1 MTDSLSD
8 LTKKIQ
14 KLDALNLSFDY
25 VKLNVASPEQAK
37 KWAERQV
44 PGGEFVGELLN
55 SDTLNYRNLS
65 PEAGGLFCQKIFG
78 PVNSWKCACG
88 KYRGTL
94 VDKICEDCKVE
105 LIESRVRRYRMGYIN
120 LTYPVSHPWYTKGTT
135 NYLTLLL
142 TRDPEK
148 KEDFIKKKH
157 IDEILYFAYQDEN
170 IPESNPLYKYSIIH
184 ENLQFSPYETLY
196 SLQEK
201 LRRKLRRG
209 TELLIKAFNDIDLEF
224 EVSYS
229 RAVIRFEGRQSS
241 TLRIR
246 RLRILENFLAS
257 NTKLSSIIISILAVL
272 PPNLRPLVEIADSRL
287 VSADANEFY
296 RLIVMRS
303 IRLNDAYEVAMPDFI
318 TSHSK
323 TLLQEGVDQLIDNA
337 KLPQGKILCL
347 NDRPLKSLTETLE
360 GKEGRF
366 RQNLLG
372 KRVDYSARSV
382 IVVGPGLRL
391 NQCGLPYDIVSR
403 LFEIHLINILLKTKV
418 KGSYPNYKLAR
429 FVVKKR
435 KRFIWTLLEKLL
447 ENNCILLNRAPT
459 LHKFGIQAFNPVLIL
474 GQAIQLH
481 PLVCTGFNADFDGD
495 QMAVHLPLYEASQ
508 FESQTLMSPSNNI
521 LSPANGDVIL
531 KPTQDMVI
539 GSYYLSMMIKKKA
552 KDIFQYFASE
562 EEAVNAFYTK
572 KLELHENIFVR
583 YKLNNQL
590 KIEMNEANLF
600 QDLQSLNTQKINQ
613 SRIFYCKKNYD
624 KIYILTNLGI
634 IVGHLLQKDFYVLK
648 ELYLETTLGRLI
660 FTNNI
665 KKVFAKIDI

>member
-8 LTKKIQ
+8 LTLQIQ

-25 VKLNVASPEQAK
+25 TKLNILSAK
-37 KWAERQV
+37 KIKKWCQRHV
-44 PGGEFVGELLN
+44 HGGELIGELKN
-55 SDTLNYRNLS
+55 SDTLNYRYLS
-65 PEAGGLFCQKIFG
+65 PENGGLFCQKIFG
-78 PVNSWKCACG
+78 PINSWKCACG

-94 VDKICEDCKVE
+94 IDKICENCGVE

-120 LTYPVSHPWYTKGTT
+120 LTYPASHPWYSKGNT
-135 NYLTLLL
+135 NYLALLL
-142 TRDPEK
+142 TRYPE
-148 KEDFIKKKH
+148 EEGEFIKKRH
-157 IDEILYFAYQDEN
+157 IDQILYFSYQEDN
-170 IPESNPLYKYSIIH
+170 IPENNPLYQYSIIE
-184 ENLQFSPYETLY
+184 ENLFFSPHDTFS
-196 SLQEK
+196 SLQDK
-201 LRRKLRRG
+201 LINRFRRG

-229 RAVIRFEGRQSS
+229 RTVIRFEAKQASS
-241 TLRIR
+241 LRIR
-246 RLRILENFLAS
+246 RLRILENFLAT
-257 NTKLSSIIISILAVL
+257 NTKLSSIILNVLAVL

-296 RLIVMRS
+296 RLIIMRTM
-303 IRLNDAYEVAMPDFI
+303 RLRDAFAVKMPDFI

-323 TLLQEGVDQLIDNA
+323 TLIQEAVDQLMDNA
-337 KLPQGKILCL
+337 KLPQGKILSL

-391 NQCGLPYDIVSR
+391 NQCGLPYDIASR
-403 LFEIHLINILLKTKV
+403 LFEVHLINALLKTKV
-418 KGSYPNYKLAR
+418 KGSYPNFKLAR
-429 FVVKKR
+429 FIVKKR
-435 KRFIWTLLEKLL
+435 KLFIWILLEKLL
-447 ENNCILLNRAPT
+447 EKNCVLLNRAPT
-459 LHKFGIQAFNPVLIL
+459 LHKFGIQAFQPVLIL
-474 GQAIQLH
+474 GKAIQLH

-508 FESQTLMSPSNNI
+508 FESQILMSPSSNI

-539 GSYYLSMMIKKKA
+539 GSYYLSMMIKKNP
-552 KDIFQYFASE
+552 KDILQYFGSE
-562 EEAVNAFYTK
+562 DEAINAFYTK

-583 YKLNNQL
+583 YPLNKYL
-590 KIEMNEANLF
+590 KIETNEAYLF
-600 QDLQSLNTQKINQ
+600 QDLQSLNTEKIKA
-613 SRIFYCKKNYD
+613 SRIFYCKKNSN
-624 KIYILTNLGI
+624 KIYLLTNLGI
-634 IVGHLLQKDFYVLK
+634 MVGYLLQKDFYMLK
-648 ELYLETTLGRLI
+648 EVYVETTLGRLI

-665 KKVFAKIDI
+665 KKVFSKIDL